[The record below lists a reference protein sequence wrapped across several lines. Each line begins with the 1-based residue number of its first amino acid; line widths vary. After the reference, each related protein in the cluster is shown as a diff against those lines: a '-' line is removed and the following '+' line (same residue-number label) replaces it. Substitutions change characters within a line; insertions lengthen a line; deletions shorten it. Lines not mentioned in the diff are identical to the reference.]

1 MEVFMNAIEA
11 LYARRSTRAFLSEPV
26 EKDTLIAVAEAAVRA
41 PSWANSQPW
50 EVFVATGATLAGIKK
65 AYLEKYAAKEAP
77 APEVPLPAAWPQA
90 SKDRRKLLDDGITRT
105 CGEAAKQ
112 FGALNRN
119 MFNAPAVAFVCMD
132 KQLSEWSLYDI
143 GAYAQC
149 LMLAALEKGLG
160 AIPAI
165 TLVLYP
171 DVLRRE
177 MNIPDNL
184 KVVIGVAIGRID
196 KQHGINNFVSERVP
210 FGETTHFFD

>member
-1 MEVFMNAIEA
+1 MNVIEA
-11 LYARRSTRAFLSEPV
+11 LYARHSTRAFLADPV
-26 EKDTLIAVAEAAVRA
+26 EKDKLLAVSEAAVRA

-50 EVFVATGATLAGIKK
+50 EVFVATGATLDNIKR
-65 AYLEKYAAKEAP
+65 AYLEKYEAKEAP
-77 APEVPLPAAWPQA
+77 APETPLPTEWPQA
-90 SKDRRKLLDDGITRT
+90 SKDRRKLLDDGIKQT

-112 FGALNRN
+112 FGPLNRG

-132 KQLSEWSLYDI
+132 KRLSPWSLYDL

-177 MNIPDNL
+177 LRIPDAL
-184 KVVIGVAIGRID
+184 KVVIGIAIGYID
-196 KQHGINNFVSERVP
+196 KRHDINKFVSGRIP
-210 FGETTHFFD
+210 FAETTHFLD